1 MPRPARK
8 LEASYTVEPTQDG
21 ERSVTLRRVGDNQ
34 LALALYH
41 IPAATHPDNAPLNVL
56 GMILGDDPSGRLYK
70 ALVDNKKAVSEGA
83 GAEDMHDPG
92 FFLAYAV
99 LRDDQSLDDARQTM
113 LKIVEGF
120 AAEPP
125 SQEELD
131 RAKSRIEKQFDLDLT
146 NSEGIGLT
154 LSEYAAEGDWRLW
167 FYQRD
172 AIKKVTVD
180 DVVRVAKA
188 YLKESN
194 LTLGE
199 FIPTKNPDRA
209 EIPATPDAAAVLK
222 DFKGGASIS
231 QGEAFQSTPAN
242 IESRVQRV
250 TLPNGLKLVLLPK
263 KTRGGTVFVQGA
275 LHFGTEQ
282 SLMGKAATG
291 QLTGA
296 LLMRGTRS
304 KSRQQIQDQAD
315 KLKARI
321 NLGGSATGA
330 NVSIETVEGGL
341 SGALQLASEC
351 LRESTFP
358 ETELEEARQVR
369 VAGIESGRK
378 DPQMLVQIEMQRHLN
393 PYPKGDVRY
402 VGTADEQIEELK
414 KVTIAEVRQFYTQF
428 YGASDAELVVAG
440 QFDPAE
446 VKKLAADLFGN
457 WKSPSQYTRITNM
470 YRKVDAID
478 HKIETPD
485 KQNAFF
491 MAATIA
497 KMSDDD
503 ADYPAMALAGY
514 MMGGSLT
521 SRFTK
526 RVREKEG
533 LSYGAMMNF
542 SAPPKDDA
550 ATFSAAAISNPQ
562 NAPKVEVA
570 FQEELARAVKEGFTA
585 AEVEEAKKS
594 YLEQRRV
601 GRSEDQS
608 LAGTLAARERWGR
621 TMKWDEAFEAKIDS
635 LTAEEVSAAFR
646 KHIDPATVSIVKGGD
661 FKKAGAFQ

>member
-1 MPRPARK
+1 M
-8 LEASYTVEPTQDG
+8 
-21 ERSVTLRRVGDNQ
+21 
-34 LALALYH
+34 
-41 IPAATHPDNAPLNVL
+41 
-56 GMILGDDPSGRLYK
+56 
-70 ALVDNKKAVSEGA
+70 
-83 GAEDMHDPG
+83 
-92 FFLAYAV
+92 
-99 LRDDQSLDDARQTM
+99 
-113 LKIVEGF
+113 
-120 AAEPP
+120 
-125 SQEELD
+125 
-131 RAKSRIEKQFDLDLT
+131 
-146 NSEGIGLT
+146 
-154 LSEYAAEGDWRLW
+154 
-167 FYQRD
+167 
-172 AIKKVTVD
+172 
-180 DVVRVAKA
+180 
-188 YLKESN
+188 
-194 LTLGE
+194 
-199 FIPTKNPDRA
+199 
-209 EIPATPDAAAVLK
+209 
-222 DFKGGASIS
+222 
-231 QGEAFQSTPAN
+231 
-242 IESRVQRV
+242 
-250 TLPNGLKLVLLPK
+250 
-263 KTRGGTVFVQGA
+263 
-275 LHFGTEQ
+275 
-282 SLMGKAATG
+282 
-291 QLTGA
+291 
-296 LLMRGTRS
+296 
-304 KSRQQIQDQAD
+304 
-315 KLKARI
+315 
-321 NLGGSATGA
+321 
-330 NVSIETVEGGL
+330 